1 MPYNRDG
8 IMKKHVFVLLVA
20 ATMLLSG
27 CATGEYVYH
36 NENLNLNQTS
46 VVLKENNFR
55 VVKTVKSL
63 YLYEENTFWHTF
75 RKKQLFESAYSKF
88 LEEANLTGSQVVI
101 NVSVEETRR
110 DKKFSKTRGIMIT
123 GLVIEFTGGER
134 QKGSK

>member
-27 CATGEYVYH
+27 CATGGYVFH
-36 NENLNLNQTS
+36 SENSNMTQTQ

-63 YLYEENTFWHTF
+63 YLYKENVFWQTF
-75 RKKQLFESAYSKF
+75 RKRQLFESAYSKF
-88 LEEANLTGSQVVI
+88 LEEAGLTGSQVVI
-101 NVSVEETRR
+101 NVNIEETNR
-110 DKKFSKTRGIMIT
+110 DKSSSKTKGIMIT
-123 GLVIEFTGGER
+123 GVVIEFTGGAHEDP
-134 QKGSK
+134 K